1 MTSVISVTRVTML
14 HRREGYYMS
23 TAQAARCAAIFKY
36 VYDAKDTLEVK
47 VVKLYLRGFAVRSY
61 LRPHLAS
68 ALEKLLA
75 WYGLDDTV
83 EQFDSD
89 VRPFGHE
96 RQLNDSAWVFHEAF
110 HLVNTELGRS
120 HVFVSKQLVNENER
134 LAPQKTR
141 GPANLEFQHGI

>member
-1 MTSVISVTRVTML
+1 MTTVISVTRVTML

-23 TAQAARCAAIFKY
+23 VAQAARCAAIFKY
-36 VYDAKDTLEVK
+36 VYDVRDTSEVEAIM
-47 VVKLYLRGFAVRSY
+47 LYLRGFAVLPY
-61 LRPHLAS
+61 LRPFLAG

-96 RQLNDSAWVFHEAF
+96 RQLDNSAWVFHEAF

-141 GPANLEFQHGI
+141 GPADLEFQHGI